1 MIDDSERREIARKL
15 RKCTPP
21 TSYRQ
26 SQGGGWAHLCDMAL
40 AVGFKREDNPTA
52 WEFAQRLADL
62 IEPPTQCPY
71 YHSERHYCSVHEDLQ
86 VIDRD
91 ALLELADEL
100 EGEGLAG
107 WASCPTHVVEYAHRI
122 RKALGVES

>member
-1 MIDDSERREIARKL
+1 MITDDERREVARRL

-62 IEPPTQCPY
+62 IEPTRTCSEPTRTYEPC
-71 YHSERHYCSVHEDLQ
+71 
-86 VIDRD
+86 DRD
-91 ALLELADEL
+91 ALFVLADEL
-100 EGEGLAG
+100 EEDARWEVQSPGVDNCAWRLKDV
-107 WASCPTHVVEYAHRI
+107 CDRI
-122 RKALGVES
+122 REALGVTS